1 MPHSVRLDAK
11 CKTRK
16 GQKASSVAA
25 AAAREDA
32 LLLGTWWGQYRLKG
46 QINDNM
52 APLCYKVW

>member
-25 AAAREDA
+25 AAAAAREDA
-32 LLLGTWWGQYRLKG
+32 LLLGT
-46 QINDNM
+46 
-52 APLCYKVW
+52 